1 MVRSASSSGSVTPL
15 NLAASASTTPR
26 SSARAPPVR
35 PYRSALCS
43 RADRIVREVAGDT
56 KDFGDLVVGM
66 VEKRARKARGGNI
79 IDSGGEDARKGR
91 SLGGSLAGSWERE
104 RAELIVDI
112 PVWSPGCFQ
121 DLTTLHALRDTT
133 LTHTHSLLAYLLR
146 NHSIPASYRLLA
158 RSSTSQSSGWG
169 CIRLAPLAA
178 SSPAS
183 PKTELRPVVRR
194 SSLVSD
200 VVRRPPM
207 LVPTFNLDQ
216 AIADEDESEGEDE
229 GTAVTL
235 KESYISHG
243 ASDDGI
249 EEQSADVMVA
259 REVEKRGAQEGT
271 AFLMTLFGQPALILL

>member
-1 MVRSASSSGSVTPL
+1 MTSSPLSHPHPLSLPHTPLSISPNSSPTLRPLPSSMVRSASSSGSVTPL

-121 DLTTLHALRDTT
+121 GMC
-133 LTHTHSLLAYLLR
+133 SGSF
-146 NHSIPASYRLLA
+146 SIPCPS
-158 RSSTSQSSGWG
+158 
-169 CIRLAPLAA
+169 IR
-178 SSPAS
+178 
-183 PKTELRPVVRR
+183 
-194 SSLVSD
+194 
-200 VVRRPPM
+200 
-207 LVPTFNLDQ
+207 F
-216 AIADEDESEGEDE
+216 
-229 GTAVTL
+229 
-235 KESYISHG
+235 
-243 ASDDGI
+243 
-249 EEQSADVMVA
+249 
-259 REVEKRGAQEGT
+259 
-271 AFLMTLFGQPALILL
+271 